1 MLLLERGLSPTRSG
15 ARKEKASNN
24 RMDNIDN
31 DIAVHLDLAKLSKLI
46 KRVERGGENIVHGWD
61 DKRNVA

>member
-1 MLLLERGLSPTRSG
+1 
-15 ARKEKASNN
+15 
-24 RMDNIDN
+24 MDNIDN

-61 DKRNVA
+61 DKRNVAWWKDAFKVLKPPPRDDSVD